1 MLNLNKYILAATL
14 SCVTL
19 YTWVSFGKP
28 SNSTFTL
35 RTSAPP
41 GDSIEDKKDNKKR
54 PTYTPRDRE
63 GDPFSNKSSNSP
75 FLLKNPS
82 NVQTQVELDSS
93 MNEYNIYEKVGDF
106 EYRPPSSM
114 TFEEYSRYRQK
125 EMMKSYWKSKAQG
138 LDGETPVTSRGNLI
152 PQIYVRGLEGPFGSN
167 FVDIRPNGLVMLD
180 FGGKW
185 QRVNNPNIPV
195 RQQRTGGFDFDQQIS
210 MNVVGKIGEKL
221 KLTANWDTKA
231 TFDFQNNLKLEYT
244 GFEED
249 IIQKIEAGTVSF
261 PLNSTLMQGPQNL
274 FGVKTKLQFGR
285 LSVTSV
291 FSSQRGK
298 SEEIRL
304 QGGSQ
309 AREINIKADNY
320 EDRRHFFLGQFFRNN
335 YESSLASL
343 PVLNSGVKIT
353 RVDVY
358 VTNRANN
365 TQNLKSVVGYLDLG
379 ESTPYN
385 KSLQGNPN
393 NKAASNESNNLYNKV
408 RSYRTSDNLE
418 SNLISQDLT
427 KGTDY
432 EVIKSARKLLPTDFK
447 FQPDLGYITLNT
459 QIQEDAAIAVAFEY
473 TYQGKTYK
481 VGEMSED
488 ITNVTGD
495 SLIIL
500 KLIKPSAT
508 KTRLPT
514 WDLMMKN
521 IYQVGGTQLTRDNFQ
536 LRVIYKNDYSGLDLP
551 VLQEGS
557 IASGK
562 TILRMTGLDRLNMN
576 NDPIAD
582 GNFDYVEDV
591 TIDSKYGR
599 IIFPVLEP
607 FGENMAKYFDPA
619 TEQNLINKYVFTEL
633 YDSTQRDAM
642 LVASKNKYYLKGRYQ
657 STATNSVQ
665 LPGINIAQ
673 GSLIVTA
680 GSVPLVQDVDY
691 TVDAQGRVTIINE
704 GILASNQEIK
714 IRYEKQDI
722 FNFRRKSFFGTRFD
736 YKINDDFLLGAT
748 ILHQNETPN
757 ITRVSIGD
765 EPSKNT
771 MLGFDANFKKD
782 SRILTKAVD
791 LLPGIQTKAPST
803 ITASG
808 EVAQLIPGHSRAV
821 SKNGGT
827 AYIDDFEGA
836 KTSIDLTTSWS
847 RWKLGATPKRFPQ
860 SNSTTTEYTYGR
872 AKLAWYNI
880 DNVFYRNSGVGVPKG
895 LEEHIQNHF
904 VRIVRPQ
911 EIFPNQDRQVY
922 TLNQVT
928 FDLAY
933 FPSERGPYNFNPNL
947 NASGEL
953 PNPSKNWGAI
963 TRDIRNEIDFD
974 NANIQYIEFWMMDP
988 FMSGTNPN
996 SPKSKVPVYLDDSKN
1011 QRVTSGG
1018 QLFFNLGSIS
1028 EDIMKDG
1035 QHAFENGLPTSDDE
1049 MADGVKENQ
1058 WGRVTTR
1065 TFLTNA
1071 FDTDPNTR
1079 SRQDVG
1085 LDGLDNASE
1094 EIYFNDFITKVMS
1107 IPGLTEE
1114 AKNKILA
1121 DPSGDNFRHYLGKD
1135 NDAEGLS
1142 VLQRYKNFNGME
1154 NNSPVSAGENNFT
1167 QSNSTLPD
1175 NEDLNADNTINDIDE
1190 YYEYKININENDFV
1204 IGRNHI
1210 VDKVTGDSGVTWYQ
1224 FRIPIREPDSIVG
1237 NISGFKTIKFMRMYV
1252 TGFSQPVVMRF
1263 VKLQLV
1269 ASQWRAFN
1277 EPLYEN
1283 TGEFLEPSVTPV
1295 NISTVSIEENGKVEG
1310 NKIPYVLPP
1319 GFSRDQ
1325 DATAQN
1331 NRRLNEQSLRICAED
1346 IPDKK
1351 AGAAYKIVNLDLLNY
1366 KNLRMFIH
1374 AESDDINTKD
1384 GELEAF
1390 IRLGTDFKENYYE
1403 VAIPLFL
1410 TPQGS
1415 RDVYQIWRTENELD
1429 LRIADLVDVKV
1440 LGDKA
1445 GRIMSSPFSERVN
1458 GRVITVVGR
1467 PDISSVQT
1475 IMIGIRN
1482 PYSKDGQP
1490 KSACIWVNELR
1501 ATNFQESPGWAAT
1514 ARANVKLAD
1523 LATVSGS
1530 LRYTSV
1536 GFGTL
1541 EQKVSQRERNNTLQ
1555 WGIQSNISLDKFLPQ
1570 KLGIR
1575 LPLFVGYDREIVSPK
1590 YDPLDPDVLLK
1601 TSLTRFSSDDR
1612 DAYRNIVLT
1621 QTTRRAINLTNIQK
1635 VKTKKDAKS
1644 HLWDVEN
1651 LSLTV
1656 GYSDT
1661 RRTSST
1667 VQDSTIKNYKV
1678 GLGYNYSSQAKPFE
1692 PFKKVKAF
1700 DKKYLK
1706 LIKDINFNFIPS
1718 TISFRGDLDRRTKTT
1733 VFYEASPIYGILS
1746 DPYYEKMFTF
1756 NRVYGLVW
1764 NFTKSLS
1771 IDYSATAYAVV
1782 DESPDAAPD
1791 SKENQQYIW
1800 NNLKNFGRMKD
1811 YNQSLGANYKV
1822 PFDKLPITDWISA
1835 DLRYTAGY
1843 TWNSGALFQRDTLGN
1858 SIRNERTIGV
1868 NGRVNLEKI
1877 YNRVKFLKE
1886 LNSPPPKKLPKPDIK
1901 KDTTQKLP
1909 KPELKGLKAVT
1920 KAAISIKTINFTYN
1934 LTQGI
1939 LVPGYMKIPAF
1950 FGIGNGVSAQSML
1963 PFVLGDQDLQRF
1975 KKEFAENG
1983 YITKNAYFRN
1993 VTTPLTQVKTET
2005 FNVRTALEPVK
2016 DFRIQ
2021 VEASRTKASDYKEF
2035 FRIDSLPN
2043 SSDFVSDNPYRNG
2056 RYEVTFISIAT
2067 AFQGKGSG
2075 GRYSSKTFDQFVENR
2090 RIIFARHKYAN
2101 PSDTAYSLNSQDVL
2115 IPAFISAYSGRDASK
2130 ISLSSLPKIPLP
2142 NWRIDFSGLTRIDK
2156 IKKLFPSIIISHG
2169 YTSKYSVSS
2178 FTSSLAYGSNE
2189 INPNSDIENAPPSSI
2204 IDGKLVPVYVIDQ
2217 VVIQETF
2224 APLIGINI
2232 RTKGKLTYKVEYR
2245 KDRRL
2250 ALSMSNSQIQE
2261 NSKNDLVLGIGVAK
2275 TGFKFPFRW
2284 QGREIPPLKNE
2295 LNVKLDV
2302 TVSEMKTVQREIG
2315 VPAVVTNGN
2324 LNFQLRPTISYVVNT
2339 RVNLLFYFER
2349 TINSPRISSSY
2360 RRATTSF
2367 GVQLRFTLS

>member
-1 MLNLNKYILAATL
+1 MLNLNKYILVATL
-14 SCVTL
+14 SCVTF

-28 SNSTFTL
+28 SNSTYTL
-35 RTSAPP
+35 RRSEPP
-41 GDSIEDKKDNKKR
+41 GDSTEENKDRKKR
-54 PTYTPRDRE
+54 PNYNPSDRE
-63 GDPFSNKSSNSP
+63 GDPFSNRSSKSP
-75 FLLKNPS
+75 FLLKNPT
-82 NVQTQVELDSS
+82 NVQTEVELDSS
-93 MNEYNIYEKVGDF
+93 MDNYNIYEKVGDF
-106 EYRPPSSM
+106 DYRPPSSM
-114 TFEEYSRYRQK
+114 TFDEYSKYRQK
-125 EMMKSYWKSKAQG
+125 EMMKSYWKSKSQG
-138 LDGETPVTSRGNLI
+138 LDGETPVSSRGNLI
-152 PQIYVRGLEGPFGSN
+152 PKIYVRGLEGPFGSN

-261 PLNSTLMQGPQNL
+261 PLNSVLMQGPQNL
-274 FGVKTKLQFGR
+274 FGIKTKLQFGR

-298 SEEIRL
+298 SEEIRI

-335 YESSLASL
+335 YQGSLASL

-358 VTNRANN
+358 VTNRTNS
-365 TQNLKSVVGYLDLG
+365 TQNLRSIVGYLDLG

-385 KSLQGNPN
+385 KNLQGTS
-393 NKAASNESNNLYNKV
+393 NKAASNESNNLYSKV
-408 RSYRTSDNLE
+408 TSYRTSDNME
-418 SNLISQDLT
+418 ANLDIQGLT

-432 EVIKSARKLLPTDFK
+432 EIIKSARKLLPTDYK

-459 QIQEDAAIAVAFEY
+459 QIQEDAGIAVAFEY

-481 VGEMSED
+481 VGEMNED
-488 ITNVTGD
+488 ITNITGD

-500 KLIKPSAT
+500 KMIKPSAT

-551 VLQEGS
+551 VLQEGT

-562 TILRMTGLDRLNMN
+562 TILKMTGLDRLNMN

-607 FGENMAKYFDPA
+607 FGSNMYQFFDSN
-619 TEQNLINKYVFTEL
+619 TEQNLINKYVYTEL

-673 GSLIVTA
+673 ESVIVTA
-680 GSVPLVQDVDY
+680 GSVPLVYGSDY
-691 TVDAQGRVTIINE
+691 TIDGTGRLTITNE
-704 GILASNQEIK
+704 GILASNKEIK
-714 IRYEKQDI
+714 VRYEKQDI

-748 ILHQNETPN
+748 VLHQNETPN

-771 MLGFDANFKKD
+771 MLGFDANFRKD

-803 ITASG
+803 ITAAG
-808 EVAQLIPGHSRAV
+808 EVAQLIPGHSKAV

-827 AYIDDFEGA
+827 AFIDDFEGA
-836 KTSIDLTTSWS
+836 KTANDITGSWS
-847 RWKLGATPKRFPQ
+847 KWKIGSTPKRFPQ
-860 SNSTTTEYTYGR
+860 SISTTTEYTYGR

-880 DNVFYRNSGVGVPKG
+880 DNVFYRNSGTGVPKG

-904 VRIVRPQ
+904 IRLVRPQ
-911 EIFPNQDRQVY
+911 EIFPNQDKQVY
-922 TLNQVT
+922 TVNQTT

-933 FPSERGPYNFNPNL
+933 FPRERGPYNFNPNL
-947 NASGEL
+947 NTSGEL

-963 TRDIRNEIDFD
+963 TRDFRNEIDFD
-974 NANIQYIEFWMMDP
+974 NANVQYIEFWMMDP
-988 FMSGTNPN
+988 FMSGTNPH
-996 SPKSKVPVYLDDSKN
+996 SSKSKVPVYLDDNKNSK
-1011 QRVTSGG
+1011 VTKGG
-1018 QLFFNLGSIS
+1018 QLFFNLGSIT
-1028 EDIMKDG
+1028 EDVMKDG
-1035 QHAFENGLPTSDDE
+1035 QHAFENGLPVSDADT
-1049 MADGVKENQ
+1049 ADGVKNNQ
-1058 WGRVTTR
+1058 WGKVTTR

-1071 FDTDPNTR
+1071 FDNDPATR

-1085 LDGLDNASE
+1085 LDGLDNNSE
-1094 EIYFNDFITKVMS
+1094 ERYFDEFLTKVTS
-1107 IPGLTEE
+1107 IPGITDD
-1114 AKNKILA
+1114 AKSAIIG
-1121 DPSGDNFRHYLGKD
+1121 DPSGDNFRHYLGKE
-1135 NDAEGLS
+1135 NDDQKLS
-1142 VLQRYKNFNGME
+1142 VLQRYKNYNGME
-1154 NNSPVSAGENNFT
+1154 NNSPVAAGDNNFT

-1175 NEDLNADNTINDIDE
+1175 NEDLNADNTLNDLDE
-1190 YYEYKININENDFV
+1190 YYEYKINVNENDFV
-1204 IGRNHI
+1204 IGKNHI
-1210 VDKVTGDSGVTWYQ
+1210 VDRVTGDSGVTWYQ

-1237 NISGFKTIKFMRMYV
+1237 NINGFKTIKFMRMYV
-1252 TGFSQPVVMRF
+1252 TGFEDPVVMRF

-1269 ASQWRAFN
+1269 SSQWRPFN

-1295 NISTVSIEENGKVEG
+1295 NISTVSVEENGKVEG

-1331 NRRLNEQSLRICAED
+1331 NRRLNEQSLRICADD

-1351 AGAAYKIVNLDLLNY
+1351 AGAAYKIINLDLLNY
-1366 KNLRMFIH
+1366 KNLRMFVH
-1374 AESDDINTKD
+1374 AETEDINTKD
-1384 GELEAF
+1384 KELEAF
-1390 IRLGTDFKENYYE
+1390 IRIGTDFKENYYE
-1403 VAIPLFL
+1403 VAIPLFF
-1410 TPQGS
+1410 TPPGS
-1415 RDVYQIWRTENELD
+1415 RDVNQIWRSENELN
-1429 LRIADLVDVKV
+1429 LRLGDLVDVKV
-1440 LGDKA
+1440 LGDKS
-1445 GRIMSSPFSERVN
+1445 GRIMSSPFSQTVN

-1475 IMIGIRN
+1475 IMIGMRN
-1482 PYSKDGQP
+1482 PYSKDGQS
-1490 KSACIWVNELR
+1490 KSACIWVDELR

-1530 LRYTSV
+1530 LRYTSA

-1575 LPLFVGYDREIVSPK
+1575 LPLFVGYDREVITPK
-1590 YDPLDPDVLLK
+1590 YDPLDPDVLVK
-1601 TSLTRFSSDDR
+1601 TSLTRFTTNEAR
-1612 DAYRNIVLT
+1612 DAYKTLILT
-1621 QTTRRAINLTNIQK
+1621 QTTRRAINFTNIQK

-1651 LSLTV
+1651 LSLTL

-1661 RRTSST
+1661 KRTSST
-1667 VQDSTIKNYKV
+1667 VQDSTIKMYKA
-1678 GLGYNYSSQAKPFE
+1678 GLGYNFSSQAKPFE
-1692 PFKKVKAF
+1692 PFKNVKAF

-1746 DPYYEKMFTF
+1746 APYYEKQFNF

-1771 IDYSATAYAVV
+1771 IDYSANAYAII
-1782 DESPDAAPD
+1782 DESPTAAPD
-1791 SKENQQYIW
+1791 SKENQKYAW
-1800 NNLKNFGRMKD
+1800 DNLKRFGRMKD

-1822 PFDKLPITDWISA
+1822 PFEKLPITDWIGA

-1843 TWNSGALFQRDTLGN
+1843 TWNSGALYQRDTLGN

-1868 NGRVNLEKI
+1868 NGKINLEKI
-1877 YNRVKFLKE
+1877 YNRVKFLRE
-1886 LNSPPPKKLPKPDIK
+1886 LNSPPPKKLPKPELK
-1901 KDTTQKLP
+1901 KDTTQTLP
-1909 KPELKGLKAVT
+1909 KPEMKGLKAVT
-1920 KAAISIKTINFTYN
+1920 KALISIKTINFTYN

-1939 LVPGYMKIPAF
+1939 LMPGYMPKPNF
-1950 FGIGNGVSAQSML
+1950 FGIGEKVDVGTML
-1963 PFVLGDQDLQRF
+1963 PFILGDQDLQKF
-1975 KKEFAENG
+1975 KREFSEQG
-1983 YITKNAYFRN
+1983 LITKNPGFRN

-2005 FNVRTALEPVK
+2005 INLRTALEPVK
-2016 DFRIQ
+2016 DLRIQ

-2035 FRIDSLPN
+2035 FRVDSLPN
-2043 SSDFVSDNPYRNG
+2043 STNFVSDNPYRNG

-2067 AFQGKGSG
+2067 AFQGRGSG
-2075 GRYSSKTFDQFVENR
+2075 GKYSSKTFDQFVENR
-2090 RIIFARHKYAN
+2090 RTIFARQNYSN
-2101 PSDTAYSLNSQDVL
+2101 PSDTAYSLNSQEIL
-2115 IPAFISAYSGRDASK
+2115 IPAFIAAYSGKDASK
-2130 ISLSSLPKIPLP
+2130 VGLNSFPKIPLP
-2142 NWRIDFSGLTRIDK
+2142 NWRVDFSGLTRIDK
-2156 IKKLFPSIIISHG
+2156 IKKLFPSVIISHG

-2178 FTSSLAYGSNE
+2178 FTSSLAYGPNE
-2189 INPNSDIENAPPSSI
+2189 INPNNDIENSPRSSV
-2204 IDGKLVPVYVIDQ
+2204 IDGKLVPVYVVDQ

-2224 APLIGINI
+2224 APLVGINV
-2232 RTKGKLTYKVEYR
+2232 RTKGKMTYKVEYR

-2250 ALSMSNSQIQE
+2250 ALSMSNAQIQE
-2261 NSKNDLVLGIGVAK
+2261 NNKNDLVLGIGVAK

-2302 TVSEMKTVQREIG
+2302 TVSDMKTVQRKIG
-2315 VPAVVTNGN
+2315 DPAVVTNGN

-2349 TINSPRISSSY
+2349 TINTPRISSSY

>member
-1 MLNLNKYILAATL
+1 VLNLNKYILAATL

-365 TQNLKSVVGYLDLG
+365 TQNLRSVVGYLDLG

-1575 LPLFVGYDREIVSPK
+1575 LPLFVGYDREVVSPK

-2302 TVSEMKTVQREIG
+2302 TVSDMKTVQREIG